1 MPTLDRGKLWY
12 FKRIERLISIQNVY
26 LSTFSGSNMDD
37 DKAELLT
44 YRVTC
49 EKKQNH
55 QADTSALEHEID
67 NLVYKL
73 YDLTPAEI
81 SIVEGNIKKEGWLL
95 CQD

>member
-49 EKKQNH
+49 AKKQNH
-55 QADTSALEHEID
+55 QADTSELEDEID
-67 NLVYKL
+67 KLVYKL

-81 SIVEGNIKKEGWLL
+81 KIIEGNIEGAYKSTLKK
-95 CQD
+95 